1 MKLSLGT
8 TKLQG
13 RSDIIFEM
21 WVIFLVFKNRNM
33 RHSITAG
40 FVFEFEISRSSS
52 RRVNLKRGIRE
63 YLGL

>member
-33 RHSITAG
+33 SQSITAG
-40 FVFEFEISRSSS
+40 FVFELEISRSSS

-63 YLGL
+63 